1 MKTKLLNIKTKAQQV
16 NAVVECLENLLVAL
30 QSYPNYF
37 TDAETFEQCHSE
49 VARKLVARVKAG
61 KVKGNSCLGFDEP
74 GDKVRVA
81 PLELE
86 NLFYFV
92 KDGFDLDLIRDNV
105 LTYASAEAPEL
116 AREVLDIDDDEERA
130 DATSSHIDSN
140 TFFKK

>member
-1 MKTKLLNIKTKAQQV
+1 MKTKLLNIKTKTQQV
-16 NAVVECLENLLVAL
+16 NAVVDCLENLLVAL

-61 KVKGNSCLGFDEP
+61 KVKGNSCLGFNEP

-81 PLELE
+81 PLVIE
-86 NLFYFV
+86 NLLYFV
-92 KDGFDLDLIRDNV
+92 KDGFDLDLIRQNV

-116 AREVLDIDDDEERA
+116 ALEILDDEEDRA
-130 DATSSHIDSN
+130 DATSSHIDFN
-140 TFFKK
+140 TFNK